1 MINNAKINSIQEIL
15 VGILKS
21 TFSADGISVYQIMPS
36 GAKMPYIKVSFD
48 EVANGD
54 NQSGVNAIINTSI
67 RIVLES
73 KSSLDITRIFD
84 KIDNIILPSLKNN
97 NPLIISTVDSSGY
110 KYKMIK
116 NNSIIEGFCQ
126 LKIDLY

>member
-1 MINNAKINSIQEIL
+1 
-15 VGILKS
+15 
-21 TFSADGISVYQIMPS
+21 
-36 GAKMPYIKVSFD
+36 MPYIKVSFD
-48 EVANGD
+48 EVTNGD

-84 KIDNIILPSLKNN
+84 KIDNVILPSLKNN

-116 NNSIIEGFCQ
+116 NNSIIEGSCQ
-126 LKIDLY
+126 LKINLY